1 MVTIIKLI
9 STILCVFLIQPHLA
23 FQEKMENTHLT
34 SVSQAECGVDRIHF
48 MNTGSSDAILLESD
62 GHFALI
68 DAGEDSDNPRNLPGL
83 ELEGFEERVLQY
95 LKDNAADENGKV
107 YLDFVLGT
115 HSHSDHIGGFDTVIS
130 DPDVD
135 VGRAYLKVYDSS
147 KIKKEE
153 VEEWDNQEV
162 YDQMVN
168 ALNAKNVPI
177 ISKPDGTPFK
187 FGNFTITLFNT
198 DDPKPVGKVGENDQS
213 FGVLVEKNG
222 TRVFLAGDMDNVTL
236 DETRLARKIGKVDL
250 LKVGHHSYQRSS
262 SEVFIRTLMPKTCVV
277 TNNFGSIHMPTMY
290 NLIRVC
296 DPDILITGKE
306 NGVIADIGDNGN
318 ISYYGE
324 IHPNVT
330 ADPVIISDVTD
341 VAADIVS

>member
-1 MVTIIKLI
+1 MIFLTKTIAFF
-9 STILCVFLIQPHLA
+9 LCIFFVQPHIA
-23 FQEKMENTHLT
+23 FQRKMKTTHLT
-34 SVSQAECGVDRIHF
+34 PVSQAECGVDRIHF

-62 GHFALI
+62 GHFALV
-68 DAGEDSDNPRNLPGL
+68 DAGEDSDNPRNFPDL

-107 YLDFVLGT
+107 HLDFVLGT
-115 HSHSDHIGGFDTVIS
+115 HAHSDHIGGFDTVIS
-130 DPDVD
+130 DLDVE

-147 KIKKEE
+147 IIRAEE
-153 VEEWDNQEV
+153 IEEWDNQEV

-177 ISKPDGTPFK
+177 FSEPDGTPFR

-198 DDPKPVGKVGENDQS
+198 NDPKPIGKVGENDRS

-222 TRVFLAGDMDNVTL
+222 TRIFLSGDMDNATL
-236 DETRLARKIGKVDL
+236 DETRLARKIGNVDL
-250 LKVGHHSYQRSS
+250 LKLGHHSYGNSTT
-262 SEVFIRTLMPKTCVV
+262 EVFVRELMPKTCVV
-277 TNNFGSIHMPTMY
+277 TNNFESVYKPTMY
-290 NLIRVC
+290 NLIRIC

-324 IHPNVT
+324 IHPNV
-330 ADPVIISDVTD
+330 
-341 VAADIVS
+341 AADIVA